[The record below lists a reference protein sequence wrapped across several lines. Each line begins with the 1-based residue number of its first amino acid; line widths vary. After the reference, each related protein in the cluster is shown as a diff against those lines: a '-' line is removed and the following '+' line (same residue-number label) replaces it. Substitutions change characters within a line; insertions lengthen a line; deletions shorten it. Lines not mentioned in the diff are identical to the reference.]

1 MPGFHFCDS
10 IWARDLTTWLRD
22 SDGSMMAAIR
32 PDPPRI
38 LAGIAD
44 PGARPATEVRLCGI
58 QDRTAAETTQADEAD
73 PLPVPSVSDPHERY
87 AFLNPKAAVFW
98 PQPVAQLDIRPRH
111 ADYDHRLPTA
121 GLVSPDPF
129 QTTVRNQL
137 PFAIQMSD
145 IQRPAF
151 RG

>member
-58 QDRTAAETTQADEAD
+58 QDRTAAETAQADKAD
-73 PLPVPSVSDPHERY
+73 PLPIPSVGRPHERHT
-87 AFLNPKAAVFW
+87 FLNPEVAVLGC
-98 PQPVAQLDIRPRH
+98 QAVTQVNGRARH
-111 ADYDHRLPTA
+111 QDGDHPPAGRVA
-121 GLVSPDPF
+121 GL
-129 QTTVRNQL
+129 
-137 PFAIQMSD
+137 A
-145 IQRPAF
+145 RPI
-151 RG
+151 RRSYSE